1 VQNAS
6 AAWAL
11 LSGTY
16 WQDQGQKFDDMM
28 YFVTNDWMQIF
39 GAPSKDSIFQHAID
53 IEQGDGAAVN
63 QWMGIQAFNA
73 AFVVGTMGYGAVEG
87 AAAKAANRS
96 AAAGSLNLMGGE
108 DQFFKNVANRADI
121 NPNGFFDVIAHGNS
135 QRIEL
140 LTANGSVAIDQRT
153 AARLIEN
160 SSGYTSGQPIR
171 LLSCDTG
178 ACDAGFAQNL
188 ANKMGVTVSAPT
200 ELVWAYPDGKI
211 VVAPRTSLDPV
222 SPYYNVPDLSRQGVF
237 KIFLPGGNK

>member
-73 AFVVGTMGYGAVEG
+73 AFVVGTMGYGAVARTARVVG
-87 AAAKAANRS
+87 DLGILDDAVFAQISAKATTKFSEDGQRIYS
-96 AAAGSLNLMGGE
+96 AIAGKPIVTVQDLTDALNQGVIKPSQLPINYVVIDGE
-108 DQFFKNVANRADI
+108 K
-121 NPNGFFDVIAHGNS
+121 VIANTRTTSALENAGIPKDQWYGVNKTGQVAYS
-135 QRIEL
+135 DPITGKPVTFDDLVNNQL
-140 LTANGSVAIDQRT
+140 NKNYGGSVT
-153 AARLIEN
+153 NAR
-160 SSGYTSGQPIR
+160 R
-171 LLSCDTG
+171 
-178 ACDAGFAQNL
+178 
-188 ANKMGVTVSAPT
+188 
-200 ELVWAYPDGKI
+200 
-211 VVAPRTSLDPV
+211 
-222 SPYYNVPDLSRQGVF
+222 
-237 KIFLPGGNK
+237 